1 MLSLLLRYFY
11 NSSHCYCHCSVVVVI
26 VGSVTIAVLVSFIV
40 FVFVESKRPGG
51 LSPGG
56 GIRPYIG
63 YSGVCRWKGYGFQ
76 AIYSGIRPSNHR
88 TLI

>member
-11 NSSHCYCHCSVVVVI
+11 NSSHCCCHCSVVVVI

-56 GIRPYIG
+56 DTP
-63 YSGVCRWKGYGFQ
+63 
-76 AIYSGIRPSNHR
+76 IYWLFGRVSLERVWFSSH
-88 TLI
+88 LLWDKA